1 MAGGPKIPGRTL
13 RDCLSPKTLL
23 LFNLKS
29 IEKEGGTFGL
39 LKPEFLEGLAELVEQ
54 AAHYLAQGG
63 RKLDFVEKLSLA
75 VYLLIK
81 GHPFQD
87 GNKRTALRVLVN
99 CLRLAGLRYTGR
111 PMELAYR
118 LEAMAKSDPT
128 EKEKVFLELASF
140 LKRHLQRRTA

>member
-1 MAGGPKIPGRTL
+1 MARGSEILSRTL
-13 RDCLSPKTLL
+13 KDCLSPKTLVL
-23 LFNLKS
+23 LNLKS
-29 IEKEGGTFGL
+29 IEKEGGSFGL

-54 AAHYLAQGG
+54 TAHYMAQEG
-63 RKLDFVEKLSLA
+63 RELDFIERLALA

-87 GNKRTALRVLVN
+87 GNKRTALRMLVN

-111 PMELAYR
+111 PIDLAYR
-118 LEAMAKSDPT
+118 IETIAKSDPK

-140 LKRHLQRRTA
+140 LKRHLQKRTP